1 MNEKTKATEERKR
14 AEALRIAFE
23 SDKQTLENRIE
34 QLESAL
40 KEKETE
46 KQDAKRKFGLLEQND
61 QV

>member
-1 MNEKTKATEERKR
+1 M
-14 AEALRIAFE
+14 RIAFE

-46 KQDAKRKFGLLEQND
+46 KQDAKRKFGLLE
-61 QV
+61 